1 MSSSVHSSQSQSRIP
16 KPSGLKPP
24 SYGSSS
30 SLPKYSTLRQSSEL
44 PKENENSIS
53 SVRSPPPKSPFKAA
67 HKSPQKSP
75 VVTKSPRKVQD
86 SQVYA
91 TRRPSSDRFDS
102 LLSKVNSVPS
112 TDSYQSTSMHSK
124 FGSGASVMSLDSTR
138 TKSTFGGGSSVTS
151 SRLGSTSAMA
161 RVARKFDVS
170 KTVSNLPQ
178 TTSSSRPASTSLMRS
193 SGGLS
198 SSRPPSATSRQT
210 PSSTHSSPSSK
221 SVRSATGS
229 VRSVPNTPPRK
240 DGFHKFSPT
249 KSGNISSSSS
259 VVSVSSVHSKTVT
272 PDRSS
277 TKRPTG
283 RPVTPSSSS
292 KPLASKPTPSKPL
305 PAAMQQN
312 NNNNNIAMNNNNNN
326 ESLAA
331 ITERIQEDMYYLD
344 NYFAVHDNT
353 TYNVFHLENDK
364 RIQQFY
370 QETRV
375 IDGLPLEKYIQ
386 YVKGEDVLQEMF
398 QGYEKQFGK

>member
-1 MSSSVHSSQSQSRIP
+1 
-16 KPSGLKPP
+16 
-24 SYGSSS
+24 
-30 SLPKYSTLRQSSEL
+30 
-44 PKENENSIS
+44 
-53 SVRSPPPKSPFKAA
+53 
-67 HKSPQKSP
+67 
-75 VVTKSPRKVQD
+75 
-86 SQVYA
+86 
-91 TRRPSSDRFDS
+91 
-102 LLSKVNSVPS
+102 
-112 TDSYQSTSMHSK
+112 
-124 FGSGASVMSLDSTR
+124 
-138 TKSTFGGGSSVTS
+138 
-151 SRLGSTSAMA
+151 MA

-198 SSRPPSATSRQT
+198 SSRPSATSRQA

-221 SVRSATGS
+221 SVRSTTGS

-240 DGFHKFSPT
+240 DGLHKFSPT

-259 VVSVSSVHSKTVT
+259 VVSVASVHSKTVT

-292 KPLASKPTPSKPL
+292 KPSVSKPVPS
-305 PAAMQQN
+305 AVSQ
-312 NNNNNIAMNNNNNN
+312 NNNNNIAMNNNNNNN

-353 TYNVFHLENDK
+353 TYNVFHLENDR

-375 IDGLPLEKYIQ
+375 INGLPLEKYIQ

-398 QGYEKQFGK
+398 RGYEKQFGK